1 MPVGHVSR
9 KPIYVDTPNVII
21 DAMLRIDPLK
31 VANNSPL
38 KISKHW
44 YKKSVGYLPDH
55 EIS

>member
-9 KPIYVDTPNVII
+9 KPNYVDTPNVII